1 MALGLLILGLLA
13 GRFLLPSK
21 APEGAFGHDHG
32 TRDVEPSEP
41 EVWTC
46 SMHPQIQK
54 PVSGDCPI
62 CGMDLIPI
70 ANDSDSDEGERVL
83 SMSESSRALADI
95 KTTLVKEESPKVGI
109 RLVGKLGYDET
120 LEKSLTARFPARI
133 D

>member
-46 SMHPQIQK
+46 SMHPQIQQ
-54 PVSGDCPI
+54 PDAGDCPI
-62 CGMDLIPI
+62 CGMDLIPL

-109 RLVGKLGYDET
+109 RLVGKLGYD
-120 LEKSLTARFPARI
+120 
-133 D
+133 